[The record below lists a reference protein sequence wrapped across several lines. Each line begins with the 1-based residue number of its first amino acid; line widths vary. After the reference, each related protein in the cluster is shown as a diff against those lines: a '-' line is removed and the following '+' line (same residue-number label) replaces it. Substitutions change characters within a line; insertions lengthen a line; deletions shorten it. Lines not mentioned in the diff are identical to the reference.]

1 MISGKQNI
9 LDGAMIQKLKF
20 DNIANN
26 LANVDTNAFKRDLLS
41 FSNKLSMETTPGIDF
56 NPGPVVYTG
65 NQLDTALASDGFFIV
80 QTDKGARYT
89 RNGSFSINAQGNLVT
104 GQGDEVLGKNGSVP
118 ISGNQISIGKE
129 GQVSVDNVIVDTLE
143 VVSFK
148 ELNNLKKEGFS
159 YYTYEGSE
167 EDIVPIEN
175 LDIKQNYIEK
185 SNVNPTE
192 EMIRMIEAQ
201 RGFESCQ
208 KVIQVMSEMNQK
220 IVNDLG
226 MV

>member
-9 LDGAMIQKLKF
+9 LDGAMVQKLKF

-26 LANVDTNAFKRDLLS
+26 LANVSTNAFKRNFLS
-41 FSNKLSMETTPGIDF
+41 FSNTLSMQSSPGIDF

-65 NQLDTALASDGFFIV
+65 NQLDAALASDGFFKV
-80 QTDKGARYT
+80 QTHLGERYT
-89 RNGSFSINAQGNLVT
+89 KNGSFSINARGYLVT
-104 GQGDEVLGKNGSVP
+104 GQGDEVLGKNGPVP
-118 ISGNQISIGKE
+118 INGGQISIGSD
-129 GQVSVDNVIVDTLE
+129 GQVSVDNVFVDQLE

-148 ELNNLKKEGFS
+148 ELKKLKKQGFS
-159 YYTYEGSE
+159 YYTYQGPEK
-167 EDIVPIEN
+167 DIVQIEN
-175 LDIKQNYIEK
+175 PDIKQNYIEK

-226 MV
+226 MG